1 MLSKPFTFRRVEGL
15 RSVIQQVT
23 DECIDQILAGP
34 QPADMVAVA
43 KLLDAIYESSREG
56 KRVAVEV

>member
-1 MLSKPFTFRRVEGL
+1 MIVRTGVDVSRGTKTACTV
-15 RSVIQQVT
+15 
-23 DECIDQILAGP
+23 
-34 QPADMVAVA
+34 QPADMIAVA